1 MFGTLELGGG
11 GIACIGS
18 YGKILTIGG
27 TTYWSLFML
36 LLFVYCIT
44 VSVWFGQ
51 FSIVAVRIVMLTI
64 VVLCC
69 VILYMS
75 SLVFQFRFCVIGTS

>member
-1 MFGTLELGGG
+1 MELGGG
-11 GIACIGS
+11 GTACKGS
-18 YGKILTIGG
+18 DGKIL
-27 TTYWSLFML
+27 L

-51 FSIVAVRIVMLTI
+51 FSIVVVCIVMLTI

-75 SLVFQFRFCVIGTS
+75 SSVFQFGFCVIGTS